1 MASFTDDISFNTMV
15 GPGAFVTG
23 DLKLEGFTRVDGDI
37 YGNLETTGKLI
48 IGENARIRG
57 SLTAKSVIVIGIVE
71 GDILAPEGIHL
82 FSSAVVL
89 GDVISRKVKAEENVV
104 IEGYCISRKRKERPY
119 RASSPAPRKRDK
131 RKGRRRPP
139 RVLFQAGAQRQAH
152 AYGADT

>member
-57 SLTAKSVIVIGIVE
+57 SVTAKSAIVIGIVE
-71 GDILAPEGIHL
+71 GDILAPESVHL

-89 GDVISRKVKAEENVV
+89 GDVISRRIKAEEKVV
-104 IEGYCISRKRKERPY
+104 IEGYCVSVENQEAFEDAKRQWLDRGAISNKNYFGKLR
-119 RASSPAPRKRDK
+119 
-131 RKGRRRPP
+131 
-139 RVLFQAGAQRQAH
+139 
-152 AYGADT
+152 

>member
-15 GPGAFVTG
+15 GPGAFITG

-71 GDILAPEGIHL
+71 GDILAPEGVHL

-89 GDVISRKVKAEENVV
+89 GDVISRRIKADEKVV
-104 IEGYCISRKRKERPY
+104 IEGYCISIENQQEFEEAKKRWLDM
-119 RASSPAPRKRDK
+119 RAISNKNYFGKVR
-131 RKGRRRPP
+131 
-139 RVLFQAGAQRQAH
+139 
-152 AYGADT
+152 

>member
-15 GPGAFVTG
+15 GPGAFITG

-48 IGENARIRG
+48 IGENARVRG

-71 GDILAPEGIHL
+71 GDILAPDGVHL

-89 GDVISRKVKAEENVV
+89 GDVISRKIKADEKVV
-104 IEGYCISRKRKERPY
+104 IEGYCVSIENPQEFEEAKKRWLDMRAISNKNYFGKVR
-119 RASSPAPRKRDK
+119 
-131 RKGRRRPP
+131 
-139 RVLFQAGAQRQAH
+139 
-152 AYGADT
+152 

>member
-15 GPGAFVTG
+15 GPGAFITG

-48 IGENARIRG
+48 IGENARVRG

-71 GDILAPEGIHL
+71 GDIVAPESVHL

-89 GDVISRKVKAEENVV
+89 GDVISRKIKADEKVV
-104 IEGYCISRKRKERPY
+104 IEGYCISIENQQDFEEAKKRWLDM
-119 RASSPAPRKRDK
+119 RAISNKSYFGKVR
-131 RKGRRRPP
+131 
-139 RVLFQAGAQRQAH
+139 
-152 AYGADT
+152 

>member
-15 GPGAFVTG
+15 GPGAFITG

-71 GDILAPEGIHL
+71 GDILAPEGVHL

-104 IEGYCISRKRKERPY
+104 IEGYCISIENPQEFEEAKKQWLDM
-119 RASSPAPRKRDK
+119 RAISNKNYFGKVR
-131 RKGRRRPP
+131 
-139 RVLFQAGAQRQAH
+139 
-152 AYGADT
+152 

>member
-82 FSSAVVL
+82 FSNAVVL

-104 IEGYCISRKRKERPY
+104 IEGYCISIENPQEFEDAKKQWLDM
-119 RASSPAPRKRDK
+119 RAISNKNYFGKVR
-131 RKGRRRPP
+131 
-139 RVLFQAGAQRQAH
+139 
-152 AYGADT
+152 

>member
-57 SLTAKSVIVIGIVE
+57 SVTARSAIVIGIVE
-71 GDILAPEGIHL
+71 GDILAPESVHL

-89 GDVISRKVKAEENVV
+89 GDVISRRIKAEEKVV
-104 IEGYCISRKRKERPY
+104 IEGYCVSVENQEAFEDAKRQWLDRRAISNKNYFGKLR
-119 RASSPAPRKRDK
+119 
-131 RKGRRRPP
+131 
-139 RVLFQAGAQRQAH
+139 
-152 AYGADT
+152 

>member
-57 SLTAKSVIVIGIVE
+57 SLTAKSVIIIGIVE

-104 IEGYCISRKRKERPY
+104 IEGYCISIENPQEFEDAKKQWLDM
-119 RASSPAPRKRDK
+119 RAISNKNYFGKVR
-131 RKGRRRPP
+131 
-139 RVLFQAGAQRQAH
+139 
-152 AYGADT
+152 

>member
-15 GPGAFVTG
+15 GPGAFITG

-71 GDILAPEGIHL
+71 GDIRSPDGVHL

-89 GDVISRKVKAEENVV
+89 GDVISRKIKAEEKVV
-104 IEGYCISRKRKERPY
+104 IEGYCISIENPEDFEEAKKRWLDM
-119 RASSPAPRKRDK
+119 RAISNKNYFGKVR
-131 RKGRRRPP
+131 
-139 RVLFQAGAQRQAH
+139 
-152 AYGADT
+152 

>member
-1 MASFTDDISFNTMV
+1 
-15 GPGAFVTG
+15 
-23 DLKLEGFTRVDGDI
+23 
-37 YGNLETTGKLI
+37 LI

-104 IEGYCISRKRKERPY
+104 IEGYCISIENPQEFEDAKKQWLDM
-119 RASSPAPRKRDK
+119 RAISNKNYFGKVR
-131 RKGRRRPP
+131 
-139 RVLFQAGAQRQAH
+139 
-152 AYGADT
+152 

>member
-15 GPGAFVTG
+15 GPGAFITG

-71 GDILAPEGIHL
+71 GDIVAPESVHL

-89 GDVISRKVKAEENVV
+89 GDVISRKIKADEKVV
-104 IEGYCISRKRKERPY
+104 IEGYCISIENQQDFEEAKKRWLDM
-119 RASSPAPRKRDK
+119 RAISNKNYFGKVR
-131 RKGRRRPP
+131 
-139 RVLFQAGAQRQAH
+139 
-152 AYGADT
+152 

>member
-15 GPGAFVTG
+15 GPGAFITG

-71 GDILAPEGIHL
+71 GDIVAPESVHL

-89 GDVISRKVKAEENVV
+89 GDVISRKIKADEKVV
-104 IEGYCISRKRKERPY
+104 IEGYCISIENQQDFEEAKKRWLDM
-119 RASSPAPRKRDK
+119 RAISNKSYFGKIR
-131 RKGRRRPP
+131 
-139 RVLFQAGAQRQAH
+139 
-152 AYGADT
+152 

>member
-15 GPGAFVTG
+15 GPGAFITG

-48 IGENARIRG
+48 IGENARVRG

-71 GDILAPEGIHL
+71 GDILAPEGVHL

-89 GDVISRKVKAEENVV
+89 GDVISRKIKADEKVV
-104 IEGYCISRKRKERPY
+104 IEGYCISIENPQEFEEAKKRWLDM
-119 RASSPAPRKRDK
+119 RAISNKNYFGKVR
-131 RKGRRRPP
+131 
-139 RVLFQAGAQRQAH
+139 
-152 AYGADT
+152 

>member
-48 IGENARIRG
+48 IGENARVRG

-71 GDILAPEGIHL
+71 GDILAPDGVHL

-89 GDVISRKVKAEENVV
+89 GDVISRKIKADEKVV
-104 IEGYCISRKRKERPY
+104 IEGYCVSIENPQEFEEAKKRWLDMRAISNKNYFGKVR
-119 RASSPAPRKRDK
+119 
-131 RKGRRRPP
+131 
-139 RVLFQAGAQRQAH
+139 
-152 AYGADT
+152 

>member
-48 IGENARIRG
+48 IGENARVRG

-71 GDILAPEGIHL
+71 GDILAPEGVHL

-89 GDVISRKVKAEENVV
+89 GDVISRKVKADENVV
-104 IEGYCISRKRKERPY
+104 IEGYCISIENPQEFEEAKKQWLDM
-119 RASSPAPRKRDK
+119 RAISNKNYFGKVR
-131 RKGRRRPP
+131 
-139 RVLFQAGAQRQAH
+139 
-152 AYGADT
+152 

>member
-71 GDILAPEGIHL
+71 GDILAPEGVHL

-89 GDVISRKVKAEENVV
+89 GDIISRKIKADEKVV
-104 IEGYCISRKRKERPY
+104 IEGYCVSIENQQEFEEAKKRWLDMRAISNKNYFGKIR
-119 RASSPAPRKRDK
+119 
-131 RKGRRRPP
+131 
-139 RVLFQAGAQRQAH
+139 
-152 AYGADT
+152 

>member
-71 GDILAPEGIHL
+71 GDILAPEGVHL

-89 GDVISRKVKAEENVV
+89 GDVISRKVKADENVV
-104 IEGYCISRKRKERPY
+104 IEGYCISIENPQEFEDAKKQWLDM
-119 RASSPAPRKRDK
+119 RAISNKNYFGKVR
-131 RKGRRRPP
+131 
-139 RVLFQAGAQRQAH
+139 
-152 AYGADT
+152 

>member
-71 GDILAPEGIHL
+71 GDILAPEGVHL

-104 IEGYCISRKRKERPY
+104 IEGYCISIENPQEFEDAKKQWLDM
-119 RASSPAPRKRDK
+119 RAISNKNYFGKVR
-131 RKGRRRPP
+131 
-139 RVLFQAGAQRQAH
+139 
-152 AYGADT
+152 

>member
-15 GPGAFVTG
+15 GPGAFITG

-48 IGENARIRG
+48 IGENARVRG

-71 GDILAPEGIHL
+71 GDIVAPESVHL

-89 GDVISRKVKAEENVV
+89 GDVISRKIKADEKVV
-104 IEGYCISRKRKERPY
+104 IEGYCISIENQQDFGEAKKRWIDM
-119 RASSPAPRKRDK
+119 RAISNKNYFGKTR
-131 RKGRRRPP
+131 
-139 RVLFQAGAQRQAH
+139 
-152 AYGADT
+152 

>member
-15 GPGAFVTG
+15 GPGAFITG

-71 GDILAPEGIHL
+71 GDILAPEGVHL

-89 GDVISRKVKAEENVV
+89 GDVISRKIKAEENVV
-104 IEGYCISRKRKERPY
+104 IEGYCVSVENPQEFEEAKKQWLDMRAISNKNYFGKVR
-119 RASSPAPRKRDK
+119 
-131 RKGRRRPP
+131 
-139 RVLFQAGAQRQAH
+139 
-152 AYGADT
+152 

>member
-57 SLTAKSVIVIGIVE
+57 SVTAKSAIVIGIVE
-71 GDILAPEGIHL
+71 GDILAPESVHL

-89 GDVISRKVKAEENVV
+89 GDVISRRIKAEEKVV
-104 IEGYCISRKRKERPY
+104 IEGYCVSVENQEAFEDAKRQWLDRRAISNKNYFGKLR
-119 RASSPAPRKRDK
+119 
-131 RKGRRRPP
+131 
-139 RVLFQAGAQRQAH
+139 
-152 AYGADT
+152 

>member
-48 IGENARIRG
+48 VGENARIRG

-71 GDILAPEGIHL
+71 GDILAPEGVHL

-89 GDVISRKVKAEENVV
+89 GDVISRKVKADEKVV
-104 IEGYCISRKRKERPY
+104 IEGYCISIENPQEFEEAKKRWLDM
-119 RASSPAPRKRDK
+119 RAISNKNYFGKVR
-131 RKGRRRPP
+131 
-139 RVLFQAGAQRQAH
+139 
-152 AYGADT
+152 

>member
-15 GPGAFVTG
+15 GPGAFITG

-48 IGENARIRG
+48 IGENARVRG

-71 GDILAPEGIHL
+71 GDILAPEGVHL

-89 GDVISRKVKAEENVV
+89 GDVISRKVKADENVV
-104 IEGYCISRKRKERPY
+104 IEGYCISIENPQEFEEAKKRWLDM
-119 RASSPAPRKRDK
+119 RAISNKNYFGKVR
-131 RKGRRRPP
+131 
-139 RVLFQAGAQRQAH
+139 
-152 AYGADT
+152 

>member
-15 GPGAFVTG
+15 GPGAFITG

-71 GDILAPEGIHL
+71 GDIVAPESVHL

-89 GDVISRKVKAEENVV
+89 GDVISRKIKADEKVV
-104 IEGYCISRKRKERPY
+104 IEGYCISIENQQDFEEAKKKM
-119 RASSPAPRKRDK
+119 A
-131 RKGRRRPP
+131 
-139 RVLFQAGAQRQAH
+139 
-152 AYGADT
+152 

>member
-15 GPGAFVTG
+15 GPGAFITG

-48 IGENARIRG
+48 IGENARVRG

-71 GDILAPEGIHL
+71 GDILAPEGVHL

-89 GDVISRKVKAEENVV
+89 GDVISRKIKADEKVV
-104 IEGYCISRKRKERPY
+104 IAGYCISIENPQEFEDAKKRWLDM
-119 RASSPAPRKRDK
+119 RAISNKNYFGKVR
-131 RKGRRRPP
+131 
-139 RVLFQAGAQRQAH
+139 
-152 AYGADT
+152 

>member
-71 GDILAPEGIHL
+71 GDILAPEGVHL

-89 GDVISRKVKAEENVV
+89 GDVISRRIKADEKVV
-104 IEGYCISRKRKERPY
+104 IEGYCISIENQQDFEEAKKRWLDM
-119 RASSPAPRKRDK
+119 RAISNKSYFGKVR
-131 RKGRRRPP
+131 
-139 RVLFQAGAQRQAH
+139 
-152 AYGADT
+152 